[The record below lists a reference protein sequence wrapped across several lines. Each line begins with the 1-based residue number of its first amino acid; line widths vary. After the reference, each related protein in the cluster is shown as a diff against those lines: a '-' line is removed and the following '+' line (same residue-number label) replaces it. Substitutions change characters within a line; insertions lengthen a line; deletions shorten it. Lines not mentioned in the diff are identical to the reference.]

1 MNYVY
6 NFYEEM
12 KMRKYIIGMLV
23 FYFLMLTVIFVSM
36 SDLLKETLSV
46 IEKIRFGGIAII
58 GMTLMPLFLLIP
70 GRRS

>member
-1 MNYVY
+1 
-6 NFYEEM
+6 M

>member
-1 MNYVY
+1 
-6 NFYEEM
+6 
-12 KMRKYIIGMLV
+12 MRKYIIGMLV